1 MSPTLLHGL
10 ETSYKV
16 CENVLHK
23 KISKLIMMMQVLYI
37 YPGGKPGPHSIQGIG
52 MGIVPD
58 TLDMTVY
65 DQIVPVHSDEAME
78 MARRLQKEDSLLV
91 GISSG
96 AAFAAALKVKC
107 TQPQILLR

>member
-1 MSPTLLHGL
+1 
-10 ETSYKV
+10 
-16 CENVLHK
+16 
-23 KISKLIMMMQVLYI
+23 MMMQVLYI

>member
-1 MSPTLLHGL
+1 
-10 ETSYKV
+10 
-16 CENVLHK
+16 
-23 KISKLIMMMQVLYI
+23 
-37 YPGGKPGPHSIQGIG
+37 
-52 MGIVPD
+52 
-58 TLDMTVY
+58 MTVY

-107 TQPQILLR
+107 TQP